1 MVSYYKNMQMKNK
14 TVEIAKIEK
23 SAGIEQEVV
32 NKVENIK
39 YIILSC
45 HWQYFFPLLGSKAL

>member
-1 MVSYYKNMQMKNK
+1 MKNK
-14 TVEIAKIEK
+14 TAEIAKIEK
-23 SAGIEQEVV
+23 SGGIEQEVV

-45 HWQYFFPLLGSKAL
+45 HWQYFFPLLGSRAL